1 MMNVMTV
8 HNHFEEKAARRVRFG
23 ITRGQAILFL
33 ATFALFFYLLT
44 ELVFASSP
52 AAELHS
58 KEVTVQSG
66 DSLWSIAVR
75 HQEEAKM
82 DVNELILAI
91 KKANE
96 LQGVLI
102 YPGQTLIIPVSE

>member
-1 MMNVMTV
+1 MNVMTV
-8 HNHFEEKAARRVRFG
+8 HTRFEEKTVRRGRFG

-33 ATFALFFYLLT
+33 ATFALFFYFLT
-44 ELVFASSP
+44 ELVFASG
-52 AAELHS
+52 ETMEVHV
-58 KEVTVQSG
+58 KEVTVRSG

-75 HQEEAKM
+75 HREEAHM

-96 LQGVLI
+96 LNSVVI
-102 YPGQTLIIPVSE
+102 YPGQTLVIPMAD

>member
-1 MMNVMTV
+1 MNVMTV
-8 HNHFEEKAARRVRFG
+8 HNRFEEKTVRRGRFG

-44 ELVFASSP
+44 ELVFASGGTTM
-52 AAELHS
+52 EVHV
-58 KEVTVQSG
+58 KEVTVRSG

-75 HQEEAKM
+75 HHEEAHM
-82 DVNELILAI
+82 DVNDLILAI

-96 LQGVLI
+96 LNSVVI
-102 YPGQTLIIPVSE
+102 YPGQTLVIPMAQ